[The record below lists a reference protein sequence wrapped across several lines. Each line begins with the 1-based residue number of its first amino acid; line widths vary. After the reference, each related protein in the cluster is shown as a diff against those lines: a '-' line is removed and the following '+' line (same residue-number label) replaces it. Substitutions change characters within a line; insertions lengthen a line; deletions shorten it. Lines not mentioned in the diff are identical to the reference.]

1 MIGNIEYDRGDELD
15 LHMVVRDYSVEWD
28 LSLQKCIKLTNMFV
42 ERLNELNADNPVA
55 VMIYEDKKY
64 KHEECIELINR
75 FVSMLNEKI
84 DGTPLHVMVF
94 RDEKEDTHKLDID
107 AVKKSIYIQR
117 EKPNEHLSADEAEA
131 IRVLYKDGYKK
142 AEIARAF
149 GMSRNTINKYC
160 K

>member
-1 MIGNIEYDRGDELD
+1 MIGNFEFNQVRNAD
-15 LHMVVRDYSVEWD
+15 LEMVCGNTIKWD
-28 LSLQKCIKLTNMFV
+28 LGQQQCINLTKLFV
-42 ERLNELNADNPVA
+42 DRVNELNDDTPIK
-55 VMIYEDKKY
+55 VMIYEDKEY
-64 KHEECIELINR
+64 THDECIELINR
-75 FVSMLNEKI
+75 FTSLLNEKI
-84 DGTPLHVMVF
+84 EGTPLHVMVF
-94 RDEKEDTHKLDID
+94 RDEKEDTHKLDIN

-142 AEIARAF
+142 SEIAKAF

>member
-1 MIGNIEYDRGDELD
+1 MIGKFEFNQVSNAD
-15 LHMVVRDYSVEWD
+15 LEMVCGNTIKWD
-28 LSLQKCIKLTNMFV
+28 LGQQQCINLTKLFISRV
-42 ERLNELNADNPVA
+42 NELNDDTPIKA
-55 VMIYEDKKY
+55 MIYEDKSY
-64 KHEECIELINR
+64 TRDECIELINR
-75 FVSMLNEKI
+75 FVSMLNENI

-94 RDEKEDTHKLDID
+94 RDEKEDTHKLDIN

-142 AEIARAF
+142 AEIAKAF